1 MIYKY
6 EKNKPKKL
14 VDFVTEQLISLL
26 NVKIGLITSN
36 YEYLSQDQ
44 INAEKEKRL
53 IKTLKSE
60 LKEHEPHWN
69 NLEIEETQL
78 KIEISEIINEQL
90 YNEVMEIL
98 EHISLSRKK
107 PELYQYKSIFVCEE
121 IPKLS
126 FQQNTTE
133 NKGNVYS
140 GEDNDLI
147 NIE

>member
-1 MIYKY
+1 MK
-6 EKNKPKKL
+6 
-14 VDFVTEQLISLL
+14 EQES
-26 NVKIGLITSN
+26 
-36 YEYLSQDQ
+36 
-44 INAEKEKRL
+44 
-53 IKTLKSE
+53 
-60 LKEHEPHWN
+60 HWN

-78 KIEISEIINEQL
+78 KIEITEIINEQL

-107 PELYQYKSIFVCEE
+107 PELYQSKSIFVCEE

-133 NKGNVYS
+133 NKGIGYN
-140 GEDNDLI
+140 GEENDLI

>member
-1 MIYKY
+1 MTK
-6 EKNKPKKL
+6 E
-14 VDFVTEQLISLL
+14 LIDIL
-26 NVKIGLITSN
+26 NVKIGLINSN
-36 YEYLSQDQ
+36 YEYLTQDQ
-44 INAEKEKRL
+44 INCEKERRL

-78 KIEISEIINEQL
+78 KIEITEIINEQL

-98 EHISLSRKK
+98 EHISLSRKR

-133 NKGNVYS
+133 NKGMGLN
-140 GEDNDLI
+140 GEENDLI